1 MLGPVHSPSWSR
13 QARRCWRGAAAGAA
27 AGLEGGRGEKM
38 ASRLG
43 HLGLLGRLLVEG
55 KLVRGRLA
63 GSRLGSGGSR
73 RQLGSQGP
81 VVGELVV
88 GVAAR
93 ALVLLGS
100 CQGPQAAVSSQVELA
115 GQGGGLQELSV
126 EKCLVYFS
134 LAFHVAD
141 LHLL

>member
-1 MLGPVHSPSWSR
+1 
-13 QARRCWRGAAAGAA
+13 
-27 AGLEGGRGEKM
+27 M
-38 ASRLG
+38 ASRLR
-43 HLGLLGRLLVEG
+43 HLGLVEGLLGRLLVEG

-88 GVAAR
+88 GELVVGAAAR

-115 GQGGGLQELSV
+115 GQGGGLQELSI
-126 EKCLVYFS
+126 EKYLVYFS
-134 LAFHVAD
+134 LAFHVAN
-141 LHLL
+141 LHFL